1 MNPSHIIPNL
11 SDEQKEIARRILQK
25 HDFPTALELLAEP
38 PPNGIGIQMS
48 KATLSRLKRRLELEA
63 QLAELGD
70 ARSQATAIAREKQL
84 DELQTASL
92 VLLKEKAFQLALSN
106 DPLGLE
112 LSCRILRDLHRME
125 KSAAVP
131 PTTAM
136 PENSQVRTE
145 EFRLEI
151 ARTVLLHFGEIG
163 SVRGNPGLSEE
174 RKLQMIRERLFN
186 KPKPPVV

>member
-1 MNPSHIIPNL
+1 MNRKEKEKMNTSHIIPNL
-11 SDEQKEIARRILQK
+11 TDEQKEIARRILQR
-25 HDFPTALELLAEP
+25 HDFLTALELLAES
-38 PPNGIGIQMS
+38 PPNGIGIEMS

-70 ARSQATAIAREKQL
+70 ARSQATAIAREKQI

-125 KSAAVP
+125 KSVP
-131 PTTAM
+131 VAPTTSP
-136 PENSQVRTE
+136 PEQSQIRTE
-145 EFRLEI
+145 EQCLEI
-151 ARTVLLHFGEIG
+151 AQTVLLHFAEIG
-163 SVRGNPGLSEE
+163 SIRGNPGWSEE
-174 RKLQMIRERLFN
+174 RNSK
-186 KPKPPVV
+186 